1 MRTFL
6 FVLLAGCSSANP
18 EATAE
23 QQYVGTWSF
32 SSGTDNVSCP
42 NGTTS
47 AALKGNVS
55 IEKSASGL
63 VVIDEEGCNFGYAV
77 DQTAATTRNQ
87 SCSFPVPELGQGVT
101 ADVTYDLIT
110 LTTGD
115 GANMTDSF
123 NGKVTYKTSA
133 GDLDCIFSGSATLAK
148 VQTH

>member
-1 MRTFL
+1 MRAFL
-6 FVLLAGCSSANP
+6 FVLLAGCTSSNP
-18 EATAE
+18 DATLE

-47 AALKGNVS
+47 DPLKGNFS
-55 IEKSASGL
+55 IQKSAAGL
-63 VVIDEEGCNFGYAV
+63 VVLDDEGCNFGYVV
-77 DQTAATTRNQ
+77 DGSGATTRNQ
-87 SCSFPVPELGQGVT
+87 SCSFPVPQLGQGVT

-115 GANMTDSF
+115 GETMTDTF

-133 GDLDCIFSGSATLAK
+133 GDVDCIFSGSAQLSK
-148 VQTH
+148 VQTN

>member
-6 FVLLAGCSSANP
+6 FVLLAGCTSSNGGSLD
-18 EATAE
+18 
-23 QQYVGTWSF
+23 QQYLGTWSF

-47 AALKGNVS
+47 DALKGNFS
-55 IEKSASGL
+55 IQKSAGGL
-63 VVIDEEGCNFGYAV
+63 VVLDEDGCNFGYAV
-77 DQTAATTRNQ
+77 DDQSATTRNQ
-87 SCSFPVPELGQGVT
+87 SCSFPVPALGQGVT

-110 LTTGD
+110 LSTGD
-115 GANMTDSF
+115 GETMTDTF

-148 VQTH
+148 VQTN